1 MKVSSRALLIGLGI
15 ASISA
20 IANAQTAPKES
31 ETIVVTGTRVGQRSA
46 LNTAAP
52 VDVVSAQQLSQS
64 GTSELN
70 QALSVALPS
79 LNFPR
84 PGLADGTD
92 SIRPA
97 TLRGLAPDQTLVL
110 VNSKRRHSAS
120 LVNVNGTVGRGSAAV
135 DMNTIPAGI
144 IRSVEVLRD
153 GASAQYG
160 SDAIAGVVNVR
171 LKEANTSGGFTISY
185 GERITN
191 VETLVDVPKTSSGA
205 VAVNPNW
212 TVADKANY
220 KRHDGETLNVSAWA
234 GLPIFKNGYFTVA
247 AEYLNQKKTV
257 RTAPDWRQQYALVSG
272 NFDPREATIDRY
284 NAWYG
289 EPNIEQLSLF
299 ANFGTKL
306 DNGLDYYGWASFQSR
321 YAESAGF
328 FRRAL
333 DDRNVTSI
341 YPDGFLPLIA
351 PQVDDFSF
359 GQGVK
364 WKTGEWDM
372 DLSLVGGYNRMEF
385 TIENTLNRS
394 FGTGSQT
401 QYDAGGFDYKQAV
414 LNLSADRTY
423 DVGFAKPLNFAVGLE
438 ARREGYSIFAGEYE
452 SWANGGVLL
461 GTAATPSGAQVFPGF
476 RPVNEVSPNRNSYS
490 AYVDLEANITDNFL
504 VSGAVRAEN
513 YDDFGSTVTG
523 KLGARWDINDHFALR
538 GSVQNGFRAPSLQQI
553 GYTAT
558 STNFIGGVPF
568 DITTFTPDSNVAK
581 ALGAKPLEPEKSQ
594 NYAIGSVIRFGKF
607 NVTVDAY
614 QINIDNRIVL
624 SENLTQPQVRRF
636 LGNNGFPGIG
646 GGRFFI
652 NGVDTE
658 TKGLDII
665 ANYKV
670 TTEGF
675 GKFNFTLGANFN
687 DTKVTRVPYIPLLAT
702 LPLIAGETAIP
713 ADGLFAR
720 VNKLTFEKGTP
731 KDKYSFS
738 TDWSLSRYGI
748 TFRATR
754 YGEVLSPGSTGVA
767 NTSGADLILE
777 PKIVLDLEG
786 RVQLTP
792 KVKMAIGADNITD
805 QYPTKT
811 PFLLNGTSNT
821 PYSNYS
827 PFGRSGRYVY
837 GKITYEF

>member
-1 MKVSSRALLIGLGI
+1 MKVSARALLIGLGI

-20 IANAQTAPKES
+20 IANAQTAPKDS

-52 VDVVSAQQLSQS
+52 VDVVSAQQLTQS

-135 DMNTIPAGI
+135 DMNTIPSGI

-171 LKEANTSGGFTISY
+171 LKEANSSGGFTISY

-191 VETLVDVPKTSSGA
+191 VETLVAAVPTGA
-205 VAVNPNW
+205 NW

-220 KRHDGETLNVSAWA
+220 KRHDGETLNLSAWA
-234 GLPIFKNGYFTVA
+234 GLPVFKNGYFTVA

-257 RTAPDWRQQYALVSG
+257 RTAPDWRQQYALVG
-272 NFDPREATIDRY
+272 TAFDPREATIDRY

-289 EPNIEQLSLF
+289 EPNIEQLTLF
-299 ANFGTKL
+299 ANFGTKI
-306 DNGLDYYGWASFQSR
+306 DANLDYYGWLSYQSR
-321 YAESAGF
+321 FAESAGF
-328 FRRAL
+328 FRRSL
-333 DDRNVTSI
+333 DARNVTSI

-364 WKTGEWDM
+364 WKAGEWDM

-385 TIENTLNRS
+385 TIENTLNR
-394 FGTGSQT
+394 TYGSQSKT
-401 QYDAGGFDYKQAV
+401 QFNAGGFDYKQAV

-423 DVGFAKPLNFAVGLE
+423 EVGLAKPLNFATGIE
-438 ARREGYSIFAGEYE
+438 ARREGYSIFAGEPE
-452 SWANGGVLL
+452 SWNKGIASP
-461 GTAATPSGAQVFPGF
+461 TSTPGAQVFPGF
-476 RPVNEVSPNRNSYS
+476 QPANEVSPNRTSVS
-490 AYVDLEANITDNFL
+490 AYVDVEANVTDNFL

-513 YDDFGSTVTG
+513 YEDFGSTVTG

-558 STNFIGGVPF
+558 ATNFIGGVAYEV
-568 DITTFTPDSNVAK
+568 TTFTPENPVAK
-581 ALGAKPLEPEKSQ
+581 ALGAKKLEPEKSQ
-594 NYAIGSVIRFGKF
+594 NYALGSVIRFGKF
-607 NVTVDAY
+607 NITIDAY
-614 QINIDNRIVL
+614 KINVDNRIVL
-624 SENLTQPQVRRF
+624 SENLGTDDTTTLADDDVRAY
-636 LGNNGFPGIG
+636 LSSQGYPGAA
-646 GGRFFI
+646 GRFFI

-670 TTEGF
+670 TTADF

-687 DTKVTRVPYIPLLAT
+687 DTKVTR
-702 LPLIAGETAIP
+702 IP
-713 ADGLFAR
+713 ATNQLSSLAHPPVLFGR
-720 VNKLTFEKGTP
+720 VNILTFEKGTP

-738 TDWSLSRYGI
+738 TDWSLSRYGV

-792 KVKMAIGADNITD
+792 KVKVAIGADNITD